1 MTDVY
6 VVLKES
12 VQVKADIVRV
22 DDVAQIYTR
31 KDALKTRLK
40 KVFVHQF
47 RRKQKSR
54 GKQRE
59 VIGALYVLECIGKA
73 CPDCCVHLLGETDC
87 LVEWVQEEKAPRWH
101 RIWQVFKIVFV
112 ALLCFAGGAF
122 SIMAF
127 HNDISITD
135 LFRQLYELVMGEKS
149 SGCTILEMSYSIGLM
164 VGIILF
170 YNHIGKRRITQDPT
184 PIEVSMRSYEKDLT
198 EAMTSAWGREEK
210 TIDVD

>member
-31 KDALKTRLK
+31 KDALKARLK
-40 KVFVHQF
+40 EVFVHQF
-47 RRKQKSR
+47 RQKQKSR

-101 RIWQVFKIVFV
+101 RTWQVLKIVFV

-135 LFRQLYELVMGEKS
+135 LFRQLYELCMGEKS
-149 SGCTILEMSYSIGLM
+149 SGCTIL
-164 VGIILF
+164 
-170 YNHIGKRRITQDPT
+170 
-184 PIEVSMRSYEKDLT
+184 
-198 EAMTSAWGREEK
+198 
-210 TIDVD
+210 

>member
-1 MTDVY
+1 MYWEGLPGLLCTSAGRNG
-6 VVLKES
+6 LS
-12 VQVKADIVRV
+12 
-22 DDVAQIYTR
+22 
-31 KDALKTRLK
+31 
-40 KVFVHQF
+40 
-47 RRKQKSR
+47 
-54 GKQRE
+54 GGM
-59 VIGALYVLECIGKA
+59 GAG
-73 CPDCCVHLLGETDC
+73 G
-87 LVEWVQEEKAPRWH
+87 KAPRWH

-170 YNHIGKRRITQDPT
+170 IITSESGGSHRTRHRLRCLCAAMKGSD
-184 PIEVSMRSYEKDLT
+184 RSDDICLGQGGENDRCGLKKL
-198 EAMTSAWGREEK
+198 
-210 TIDVD
+210 

>member
-40 KVFVHQF
+40 EVFVHQF

-101 RIWQVFKIVFV
+101 RKI
-112 ALLCFAGGAF
+112 
-122 SIMAF
+122 
-127 HNDISITD
+127 
-135 LFRQLYELVMGEKS
+135 
-149 SGCTILEMSYSIGLM
+149 
-164 VGIILF
+164 
-170 YNHIGKRRITQDPT
+170 
-184 PIEVSMRSYEKDLT
+184 
-198 EAMTSAWGREEK
+198 GRAH
-210 TIDVD
+210 V

>member
-1 MTDVY
+1 M
-6 VVLKES
+6 
-12 VQVKADIVRV
+12 
-22 DDVAQIYTR
+22 
-31 KDALKTRLK
+31 
-40 KVFVHQF
+40 
-47 RRKQKSR
+47 
-54 GKQRE
+54 
-59 VIGALYVLECIGKA
+59 LECIGKA

-101 RIWQVFKIVFV
+101 RIGQVLKIVFV

-170 YNHIGKRRITQDPT
+170 IITSESGGSHGTRHRSRCLCAAMKRI
-184 PIEVSMRSYEKDLT
+184 
-198 EAMTSAWGREEK
+198 
-210 TIDVD
+210 